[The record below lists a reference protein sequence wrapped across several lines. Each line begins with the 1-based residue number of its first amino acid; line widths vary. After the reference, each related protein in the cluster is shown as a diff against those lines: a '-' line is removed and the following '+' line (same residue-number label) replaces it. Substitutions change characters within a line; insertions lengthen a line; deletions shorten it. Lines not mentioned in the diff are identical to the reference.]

1 MRARRIAAL
10 CLLTLLPLLAACGKK
25 SAPQAP
31 GPRDKI
37 IYPMTYPPY

>member
-1 MRARRIAAL
+1 MRARPLAAL
-10 CLLTLLPLLAACGKK
+10 CALAFLLCLAGCGKK

>member
-1 MRARRIAAL
+1 MRPPRAFFLIVAAL
-10 CLLTLLPLLAACGKK
+10 AALLAACGKK

-37 IYPMTYPPY
+37 IYPMTYPPN